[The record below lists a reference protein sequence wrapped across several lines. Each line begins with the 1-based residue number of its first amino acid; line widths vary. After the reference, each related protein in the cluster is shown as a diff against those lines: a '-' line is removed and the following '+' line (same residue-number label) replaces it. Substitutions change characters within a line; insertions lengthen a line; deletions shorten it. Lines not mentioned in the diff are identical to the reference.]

1 MKKIFSVLLVLI
13 SILTITGFGY
23 VAKAQVAIGS
33 RSEEVKQIQEILKTN
48 PSIYPEGLVT
58 GYFGSLTEAAIKR
71 LQKRCGLPET
81 GVIDSDTEKC
91 IYPVGVTFV
100 VVYPNGG
107 ETLDRTQ
114 IQTIKWALPVAS
126 QTTPETKPL
135 WSEASIDLFRR
146 IKGTIACPPCPVG
159 AYCFCNPNEETSVFV
174 RHIAT
179 VNLFDLN
186 YSWRIAPDI
195 PNGSDYVIR
204 ISAGSN
210 IVPIWIQEKEAAPG
224 ASISVR
230 PTEIWPVPPSPTNFW
245 DESNGTFTISGEVQ
259 PCVCP
264 TCPIPV
270 CPVCPT
276 NQNLEQAI
284 VILQNMIAEL
294 QRAIALLK

>member
-1 MKKIFSVLLVLI
+1 MKKIISVLLLLGFVLT
-13 SILTITGFGY
+13 LTGLGY
-23 VAKAQVAIGS
+23 VVNAQVAIGS
-33 RSEEVKQIQEILKTN
+33 RSEEVKVIQEILKTDPN
-48 PSIYPEGLVT
+48 IYPEGYVT
-58 GYFGSLTEAAIKR
+58 GYYGPLTSNAVKR

-91 IYPVGVTFV
+91 IYPVGRTFV

-114 IQTIKWALPVAS
+114 IQTIKWEMIAAA
-126 QTTPETKPL
+126 QTTPETEPL

-146 IKGTIACPPCPVG
+146 VPSPCASAPCPSGTVCPPCEAV
-159 AYCFCNPNEETSVFV
+159 ASVFI

-186 YSWRIAPDI
+186 YSWKITPDI

-204 ISAGSN
+204 ISTGRN
-210 IVPIWIQEKEAAPG
+210 IAPMWIQEKEAAPG

-245 DESNGTFTISGEVQ
+245 DESNGTFTISGEVR

-264 TCPIPV
+264 ICPISP
-270 CPVCPT
+270 
-276 NQNLEQAI
+276 NLSE
-284 VILQNMIAEL
+284 VIKILENISAEL
-294 QRAIALLK
+294 ERTIALLKVSQ